1 MIFQKNDIELAGCL
15 RRLFKSRFILRSQ
28 NLNWFRTIIDQRESI
43 QNILDKFLL
52 HLEINE
58 SLGIIQI
65 RPMNDEAEEAIA
77 FQMGR
82 KRQLSPFASMML
94 LFLRQERILYF
105 MNPQSDSFP
114 KTETKTM
121 RDFIETFHPFKI
133 DSQFERHF
141 RRALDE
147 LETLQVILKT
157 KLNDDLFEISPVCEL
172 ILPAD
177 EITAYQ
183 KRIEEYFKTNNQTA
197 NDQATNDQTVSVQIE
212 ESET

>member
-121 RDFIETFHPFKI
+121 RDFIETFHPFKV
-133 DSQFERHF
+133 EVG
-141 RRALDE
+141 DE
-147 LETLQVILKT
+147 QSRITFWESFLQQ
-157 KLNDDLFEISPVCEL
+157 EI
-172 ILPAD
+172 
-177 EITAYQ
+177 
-183 KRIEEYFKTNNQTA
+183 
-197 NDQATNDQTVSVQIE
+197 
-212 ESET
+212 